1 MSCVCNIPSVPRTF
15 LGTDTVTALL
25 LQNTTSSC
33 CCAAVSPLS
42 FSVCVFTFCALLEDD
57 IGHK

>member
-1 MSCVCNIPSVPRTF
+1 MNCVRNIPSVPRTF

-25 LQNTTSSC
+25 LHSITCSY
-33 CCAAVSPLS
+33 CCAAVCPLS
-42 FSVCVFTFCALLEDD
+42 FSMCVFTFCALLEDY